1 MQVYFGH
8 QKNDQ
13 EGERP
18 KDPRHVFPN
27 PVNPAV
33 CPVLSLAIYL
43 LCTGFEEEPNKLF
56 PGGKQYDRYHKALK
70 RLLEDPVV
78 KAELKGRGIDPSQ
91 IGTHSVRKGAATY
104 CASGLTAGPSM
115 AAIQLR
121 AGWTLEGV
129 QNRYIR
135 YEGAGDQVVGR
146 TVSGLPYTTVDFAIL
161 PPFFRVSGDLL
172 KTAIDECFPR
182 APETLHGVLKFCVA
196 SVLHHTD
203 FLRATLPA
211 NHLLFSTP
219 LFRPQF
225 APLRADVVCRLYEA
239 GDPIRPTGALSAIR
253 WTASC
258 AVVDPQRL
266 CACACCRYSTDGN
279 IDAGVSRRREWN
291 GPTGDEFGKL
301 WAANRRAPGAA
312 AGSTRARV
320 WHDHC
325 VGPARHAEVYAGAVA
340 RRCQTAAERQPI
352 GSSCAAA
359 GASEFTGG
367 TVRHAH
373 FVCTVSRLSV
383 GAL

>member
-146 TVSGLPYTTVDFAIL
+146 TVSGLPYTL
-161 PPFFRVSGDLL
+161 PYCHRF
-172 KTAIDECFPR
+172 
-182 APETLHGVLKFCVA
+182 
-196 SVLHHTD
+196 SV
-203 FLRATLPA
+203 
-211 NHLLFSTP
+211 
-219 LFRPQF
+219 
-225 APLRADVVCRLYEA
+225 
-239 GDPIRPTGALSAIR
+239 
-253 WTASC
+253 
-258 AVVDPQRL
+258 
-266 CACACCRYSTDGN
+266 
-279 IDAGVSRRREWN
+279 
-291 GPTGDEFGKL
+291 
-301 WAANRRAPGAA
+301 
-312 AGSTRARV
+312 
-320 WHDHC
+320 
-325 VGPARHAEVYAGAVA
+325 
-340 RRCQTAAERQPI
+340 
-352 GSSCAAA
+352 
-359 GASEFTGG
+359 
-367 TVRHAH
+367 
-373 FVCTVSRLSV
+373 
-383 GAL
+383 